1 MQGRRIR
8 DQPARQPRERACARA
23 PWRRSAGGCRRVGPS
38 SGPGPRCGPYHGSS
52 PHRRRPNDTAVDIR
66 RLEDQVGRD
75 VIATGTCRLT
85 LRFTLQRVVDGEP
98 DRVQHGDAHLR
109 KPAAADL
116 LAGELREDG
125 RLQPLDP
132 QGSRSWLRMDLN
144 YIAISI
150 TYVFAVLSWMARH
163 LTPRNVEAS
172 CLPARAGSGSSEPN
186 GRRIAP
192 ARRFVALLWPAL
204 PRCQEPAPAAAAA
217 GWGARDHRAGAE
229 AG

>member
-150 TYVFAVLSWMARH
+150 TYVFAVLSWMARQ
-163 LTPRNVEAS
+163 S
-172 CLPARAGSGSSEPN
+172 FQ
-186 GRRIAP
+186 
-192 ARRFVALLWPAL
+192 RFT
-204 PRCQEPAPAAAAA
+204 R
-217 GWGARDHRAGAE
+217 
-229 AG
+229 